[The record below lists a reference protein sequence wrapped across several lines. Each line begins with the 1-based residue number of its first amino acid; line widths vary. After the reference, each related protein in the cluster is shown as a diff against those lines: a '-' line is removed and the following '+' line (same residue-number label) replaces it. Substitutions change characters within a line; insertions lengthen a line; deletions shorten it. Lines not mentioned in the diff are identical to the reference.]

1 MLKNAK
7 NKEKN
12 KKNFYCKLCD
22 YTTSKKSDWD
32 KHLKRRKHL
41 KHKKVADANECV
53 EFKCNYC
60 GKKFRHQSTV
70 CRHSKSCKKNDG
82 TLVEK
87 YDKTTQM
94 VKMSPTYMKTKNSNG
109 ENMML
114 VTQSKPTMGKDTN
127 ISKLIE
133 KQEEEEEI
141 ANLKEEVKA
150 LKTELEYKDINSL
163 KKELEHKDKIID
175 IYKKQAKTA
184 GDTYNTNN
192 INNTQ
197 NISINVFLNDNCK
210 NAMNLTDFVNQIQVQ
225 LEDVMYQKDFGA
237 SAGIQNILQKQ
248 LENLHPTDRPI
259 HCTDSKR
266 MQFYVKEDNKWEKD
280 TGDKA
285 AKDIRTEIKNKSIMV
300 MKEWEDANPSFADKP
315 KLQDEYNEIIH
326 GILEGYGDKKKFAK
340 QIQDVKKRVAR
351 MVRIQD
357 AMKDDDAITN

>member
-1 MLKNAK
+1 
-7 NKEKN
+7 
-12 KKNFYCKLCD
+12 
-22 YTTSKKSDWD
+22 
-32 KHLKRRKHL
+32 
-41 KHKKVADANECV
+41 
-53 EFKCNYC
+53 
-60 GKKFRHQSTV
+60 
-70 CRHSKSCKKNDG
+70 
-82 TLVEK
+82 
-87 YDKTTQM
+87 
-94 VKMSPTYMKTKNSNG
+94 
-109 ENMML
+109 ML

-248 LENLHPTDRPI
+248 LENL
-259 HCTDSKR
+259 
-266 MQFYVKEDNKWEKD
+266 Q
-280 TGDKA
+280 
-285 AKDIRTEIKNKSIMV
+285 
-300 MKEWEDANPSFADKP
+300 
-315 KLQDEYNEIIH
+315 
-326 GILEGYGDKKKFAK
+326 
-340 QIQDVKKRVAR
+340 
-351 MVRIQD
+351 
-357 AMKDDDAITN
+357 